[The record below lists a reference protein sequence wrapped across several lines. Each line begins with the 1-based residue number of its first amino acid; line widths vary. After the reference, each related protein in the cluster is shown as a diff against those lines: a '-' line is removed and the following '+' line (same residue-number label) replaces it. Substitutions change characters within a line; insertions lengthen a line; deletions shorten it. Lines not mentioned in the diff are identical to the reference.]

1 MHASSQISRQNA
13 QARPTGADLLVRMLV
28 AYGVDTIFGV
38 PGDTNV
44 PLYAAL
50 RDAQDKLRHI
60 MARDERSAGFMADA
74 YARLSHRPAVVE
86 VPSGAGALYAI
97 PPIAEAQQSSIPLLL
112 ITSDTP
118 ISMEGQGVITE
129 LDCAK
134 LFETVTKS
142 SYQVKSARKIPEI
155 IRRAFRLMTTGRPGA
170 VHLAIPE
177 DILAEAIDP
186 ETVSCH
192 VEASCRTAPAYR
204 TTVSQES
211 LVALLDMIS
220 SAQRPLFILGGG
232 VNASDAGAVVTRV
245 AEILNIP
252 AVTTITGQSAIP
264 DHHPLSIGVIGDNGF
279 HPHAMRAL
287 EEADL
292 LIYLGS
298 KIGSVATIGWTFPS
312 PMPGRKI
319 VQIDVDPV
327 ALGNNTDNVLSLC
340 GDIRGIFEDLTS
352 LCSETHVCPQT
363 WINHLNAQRARFWEQ
378 VGPIPAADTPILQPQ
393 HVIQAL
399 GESLRGQVTL
409 LSDAGTPTPNLTRF
423 LRLDAAGSRL
433 IIPRAFGGLG
443 YAIPA
448 VVGAWLA
455 QPDVKIIGLFGDGS
469 FSMSC
474 GELETLRRL
483 NVPALL
489 LHFNNACFG
498 WIKALQRSHGH
509 NATYSVDFSADN
521 VARIAE
527 AFGLRSWRV
536 TTMSQLTAALE
547 EGLAH
552 KGPAFI
558 DIAIESI
565 ADVSPPVFSWLRRA
579 GVDPLA
585 IAADARIELGRG
597 KEALAGTD

>member
-1 MHASSQISRQNA
+1 MHAPSPAIRSAAPAKLN
-13 QARPTGADLLVRMLV
+13 GADLLVHMLV

-50 RDAQDKLRHI
+50 RGAQDKLRHI

-74 YARLSHRPAVVE
+74 FARLSHRPAVVE

-97 PPIAEAQQSSIPLLL
+97 PPIAEAQQSSVPLLL

-134 LFETVTKS
+134 LFETVTKF
-142 SYQVKSARKIPEI
+142 SYQVKSARKIPETV
-155 IRRAFRLMTTGRPGA
+155 RRAFRQMTTGRPGA

-177 DILAEAIDP
+177 DVFVE
-186 ETVSCH
+186 E
-192 VEASCRTAPAYR
+192 VEADSVSLHTEAACRTAPAYR
-204 TTVSQES
+204 STVNRES
-211 LVALLDMIS
+211 LEALLDLI
-220 SAQRPLFILGGG
+220 ADAAKPLFVLGGG

-245 AEILNIP
+245 AEMLNVP

-264 DHHPLSIGVIGDNGF
+264 DKHGLSIGVIGDNGF
-279 HPHAMRAL
+279 HPHAMRAM
-287 EEADL
+287 EQSDL

-298 KIGSVATIGWTFPS
+298 KIGSVATIAWTFPS
-312 PMPGRKI
+312 PKPERRI
-319 VQIDVDPV
+319 IQVDVDPV
-327 ALGNNTDNVLSLC
+327 ALGNNTENVLSLC
-340 GDIRGIFEDLTS
+340 GDIRAVFEDL
-352 LCSETHVCPQT
+352 LRLLPRNRPCPQE
-363 WINHLNAQRARFWEQ
+363 WVNHLNAMRTSFWQQ
-378 VGPIPAADTPILQPQ
+378 VGSIPEADTPILQPQ

-399 GESLRGQVTL
+399 NGSLRGQVTL

-423 LRLDAAGSRL
+423 LRLDAATSRL

-448 VVGAWLA
+448 VVGAWIA
-455 QPDVKIIGLFGDGS
+455 QPSAKIIGLFGDGS

-489 LHFNNACFG
+489 LHFNNACYG

-509 NATYSVDFSADN
+509 NATYSVDFSSDN

-527 AFGLRSWRV
+527 AFGLKSWRV
-536 TTMSQLTAALE
+536 TTMSQLTAAIE
-547 EGLAH
+547 EGLAF

-558 DIAIESI
+558 DIAVESI
-565 ADVSPPVFSWLRRA
+565 ADISPPVFSWLKRA

-585 IAADARIELGRG
+585 IAADARVALGRG
-597 KEALAGTD
+597 EEIQAENV